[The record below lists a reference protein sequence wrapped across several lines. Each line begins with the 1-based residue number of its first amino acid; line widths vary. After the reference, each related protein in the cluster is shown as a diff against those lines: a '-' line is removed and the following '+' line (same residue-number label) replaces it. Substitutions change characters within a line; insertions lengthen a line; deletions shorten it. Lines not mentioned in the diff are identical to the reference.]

1 MDVVLL
7 QHIDQLGE
15 GGSDPHALLILDA
28 LIPLEEHLLH
38 DHGKILLLPLV
49 VGLVEVHEHGDE
61 GGLSVGGQQRHHL
74 ILDGLYAAADLLPQA
89 SLHQLVDLLLAGVE
103 ANGVHLRLNDLA
115 DLLAADLHEGGQ
127 MGQADGLAAILVAG
141 HLGHDLGGDVAG
153 GGEAVGP
160 LDEGTGDDGA
170 VLQHILQIHQ
180 VAVVHMLGIIIRVVE
195 VDDALLVSLHDLTG
209 QQQAVGD
216 VAAHLAGHVVPLGGV
231 HHRVLI
237 GVLLLGLLVV
247 ALDEGEDLVVGGVGA
262 AHQRAGVAVGNVVL
276 GHLEGPVGHDV
287 VLHHVLDLL
296 HGGGTVHFLTLQL
309 HGFSDAAD
317 LHRGHAVGLVHV
329 LVGLGD
335 SYNDLGDV
343 KGHLGTVALD
353 DLHSRSP
360 PCHMKSRHRAAM
372 NASTVII
379 HYIWW

>member
-1 MDVVLL
+1 M
-7 QHIDQLGE
+7 
-15 GGSDPHALLILDA
+15 
-28 LIPLEEHLLH
+28 
-38 DHGKILLLPLV
+38 
-49 VGLVEVHEHGDE
+49 
-61 GGLSVGGQQRHHL
+61 
-74 ILDGLYAAADLLPQA
+74 
-89 SLHQLVDLLLAGVE
+89 
-103 ANGVHLRLNDLA
+103 
-115 DLLAADLHEGGQ
+115 
-127 MGQADGLAAILVAG
+127 
-141 HLGHDLGGDVAG
+141 
-153 GGEAVGP
+153 
-160 LDEGTGDDGA
+160 
-170 VLQHILQIHQ
+170 
-180 VAVVHMLGIIIRVVE
+180 
-195 VDDALLVSLHDLTG
+195 SLHDLTG

-216 VAAHLAGHVVPLGGV
+216 VTAHLAGHVVPLGGV

-247 ALDEGEDLVVGGVGA
+247 ALDEGEDLVIGGVGA

-335 SYNDLGDV
+335 GYNDLGDV

-353 DLHSRSP
+353 DLHSLSP